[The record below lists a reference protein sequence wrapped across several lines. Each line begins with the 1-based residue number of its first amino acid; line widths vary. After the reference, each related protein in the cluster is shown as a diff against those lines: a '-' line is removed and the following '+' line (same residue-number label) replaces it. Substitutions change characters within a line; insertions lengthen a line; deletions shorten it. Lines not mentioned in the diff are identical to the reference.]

1 MRQGAWSLDSPQVS
15 QISEVIVIRPSPTNP
30 DPLTTYFASLS
41 PHQHSDV
48 QAAVNYMSQQF
59 AEEVAKTQIPAHL
72 LQQPPSSPARQAPEG
87 SMSLNETDEDSE
99 VGENDETNP

>member
-1 MRQGAWSLDSPQVS
+1 MSDPTTKSAPIQRYTAPVRRGFGHLCHA
-15 QISEVIVIRPSPTNP
+15 IVIRPSPTNP
-30 DPLTTYFASLS
+30 DPLTAYFSSLS

-72 LQQPPSSPARQAPEG
+72 LQRPAAPK
-87 SMSLNETDEDSE
+87 DESDPAHYP
-99 VGENDETNP
+99 GNQDGDA